1 MTVGPLPPSDSG
13 ARARLAVAWT
23 TGFQFFRDLV
33 QFGLTMALVRLLPPD
48 AYGQFGFVT
57 TLLSFFTLYSFR
69 EFLSHTLQ
77 AREGEPVHYQDH
89 FTAGAVVQAS
99 LFVVVNAIEL
109 GLRWL
114 PHNAAERTVL
124 HVMSVLFVL
133 DLPSELRV
141 KMLEREL
148 AWRRL
153 RTLQAMGFVGGGV
166 ASIALAFAGAGA
178 YALLLPTLVMPL
190 PFMYDLFVVER
201 WRPTW
206 AFSWDRF
213 RPSWNF
219 GWTRIATVSFVAAA
233 TLIESAWLTGAIGFA
248 LFGLFNRATGLAQ
261 LVCGRVA
268 GLLSTSVYPVL
279 TRLPAESD
287 SFRRASAM
295 YLRSIGWTVV
305 PLATVT
311 SILAGPIVNAIYGRK
326 WIDAIP
332 LVPFAVASVA
342 IAALVQTAYTLLLA
356 NGRQRDCLVADMWR
370 LGGTLLTLV
379 IALPLGLRS
388 YLAGGALMH
397 VISLAMV
404 LAFLVRARAVD
415 AAAVFM
421 AIGPALVSAS
431 PAVALALV
439 TPGGAIAQ
447 AAVFGVVYLIA
458 LRVLFAAPFAELVRY
473 LPLSHQ
479 LNRWLR
485 FTPALA

>member
-1 MTVGPLPPSDSG
+1 
-13 ARARLAVAWT
+13 
-23 TGFQFFRDLV
+23 
-33 QFGLTMALVRLLPPD
+33 
-48 AYGQFGFVT
+48 
-57 TLLSFFTLYSFR
+57 
-69 EFLSHTLQ
+69 
-77 AREGEPVHYQDH
+77 
-89 FTAGAVVQAS
+89 
-99 LFVVVNAIEL
+99 
-109 GLRWL
+109 
-114 PHNAAERTVL
+114 
-124 HVMSVLFVL
+124 
-133 DLPSELRV
+133 
-141 KMLEREL
+141 
-148 AWRRL
+148 
-153 RTLQAMGFVGGGV
+153 
-166 ASIALAFAGAGA
+166 
-178 YALLLPTLVMPL
+178 
-190 PFMYDLFVVER
+190 
-201 WRPTW
+201 
-206 AFSWDRF
+206 
-213 RPSWNF
+213 
-219 GWTRIATVSFVAAA
+219 
-233 TLIESAWLTGAIGFA
+233 
-248 LFGLFNRATGLAQ
+248 
-261 LVCGRVA
+261 
-268 GLLSTSVYPVL
+268 
-279 TRLPAESD
+279 
-287 SFRRASAM
+287 M